1 MTDGELEVRGEHLT
15 PGYYRRP
22 DETAQ
27 AFRDGWFR
35 TGDLAEIDDGY
46 VRIVGR
52 AKEIVHVGG
61 FNVVPAEV
69 EAALLAHPDV
79 ANAAV
84 LGVPDERM
92 GEALAAYVSPRPG
105 AELERRKT

>member
-1 MTDGELEVRGEHLT
+1 MPRST
-15 PGYYRRP
+15 
-22 DETAQ
+22 
-27 AFRDGWFR
+27 
-35 TGDLAEIDDGY
+35 DGY

-79 ANAAV
+79 AKAAV

-92 GEALAAYVSPRPG
+92 GEALVAYVSRGPARI
-105 AELERRKT
+105 